1 MLANKRMVL
10 AQVMMK
16 IIRDSTTA
24 MKMLTQTEVA
34 STAVTKKTCKNSP
47 KRKGRKLTKRAAK
60 RRREVQEELRKV
72 KKELQDEKQQKLKV

>member
-1 MLANKRMVL
+1 MAIISSESIMLANKRMVL
-10 AQVMMK
+10 VQVMMK

-24 MKMLTQTEVA
+24 MKMLTQTEVV

-60 RRREVQEELRKV
+60 REKTRLRRW
-72 KKELQDEKQQKLKV
+72 KKSEKNR